1 MSILD
6 TWNGLDMPKKIL
18 SVVAV
23 CCILAFIVALIGDGG
38 SPDKNTSDTTNGQV
52 VTVKGNEFVLPED
65 AIILKEQNELV
76 NFEVVGGVEVCS
88 VSYTMKEI

>member
-23 CCILAFIVALIGDGG
+23 CCILAFIVALIGGGG
-38 SPDKNTSDTTNGQV
+38 SPDKNT
-52 VTVKGNEFVLPED
+52 F
-65 AIILKEQNELV
+65 
-76 NFEVVGGVEVCS
+76 
-88 VSYTMKEI
+88 